1 MTFEFSL
8 RNGEVMIELKNRVG
22 LFALA
27 MMPLLATSAWAQSG
41 YVVTELGT
49 LGGTESAALGL
60 NDANQ
65 VVGWSNAANGQKHA
79 FRWSQGSMLDLGTLG
94 GDASVAWA
102 INNAGVVVGESL
114 PTGQTGSANYRAFI
128 FQNQTMTPLATLG
141 GTWSVAYDLNESGVI
156 AGLSYNT
163 FQREQAVT
171 WTGGAITNIAAA
183 GGATDQR
190 TRGYGLNDAGA
201 VTGWGYTP
209 LAGPNNAFRY
219 SGGQWTQIGG
229 FGQFQNSEAYDIGN
243 SGIVVGSSAPPTGGD
258 WHAAIW
264 LPANPTVAVILGT
277 LPGFSLAELDDING
291 DDHAV
296 GRAYVDNVQ
305 SRAIYFDGKALSDL
319 NDFLPDSFQGD
330 LVDAREINENGA
342 IAATARHKGV
352 LRAVLLTPATP
363 GDIDLN
369 GVVDVNDLLAVISSW
384 GPCPPSGSCPADL
397 NGDTQVDV
405 NDLLIVITHWS

>member
-1 MTFEFSL
+1 MIDL
-8 RNGEVMIELKNRVG
+8 RNRVV

-27 MMPLLATSAWAQSG
+27 MTPLLATSVWAQSG

-49 LGGTESAALGL
+49 LGGPESVALGL

-65 VVGWSNAANGQKHA
+65 VVGWANAANGQKHA

-114 PTGQTGSANYRAFI
+114 PTGQTGTTNYRAFI
-128 FQNQTMTPLATLG
+128 YENQQMTPLATLG
-141 GTWSVAYDLNESGVI
+141 GTWSVAYDINESGMI
-156 AGLSYNT
+156 AGLSYNSL
-163 FQREQAVT
+163 QREQAVT
-171 WTGGAITNIAAA
+171 WTGGVVTNIAQA

-209 LAGPNNAFRY
+209 LGGPNNAFRY

-229 FGQFQNSEAYDIGN
+229 FGQFQNAEAYDIGT
-243 SGIVVGSSAPPTGGD
+243 SGIVVGSSAPAGGGN
-258 WHAAIW
+258 WQAALW
-264 LPANPTVAVILGT
+264 LPANPTQAIIVGT
-277 LPGFSLAELDDING
+277 LLGYDLAELDDING

-305 SRAIYFDGKALSDL
+305 SRAIYFDSATLHDL
-319 NDFLPDSFQGD
+319 NDFLPDGFQGD

-342 IAATARHKGV
+342 IAATARDNGV
-352 LRAVLLTPATP
+352 LRAVLLTPAAP
-363 GDIDLN
+363 GDIDLDGEIN
-369 GVVDVNDLLAVISSW
+369 I
-384 GPCPPSGSCPADL
+384 
-397 NGDTQVDV
+397 
-405 NDLLIVITHWS
+405 NDLLIVINTWGPCPKKGPCPGDIDLDGEVNINDLLIVINNWG